1 MTETLGKA
9 LSDQVVKEFE
19 SALLYKAMA
28 ANSASL
34 GYSGA
39 VNWFNL
45 QAEEELLHGKKI
57 FDYIIER
64 GFKPSLVDLSMIK
77 TEWKDIKEMLQD
89 TLEHEQKITKS
100 IGSILKLARDEMD
113 FGTEIFL
120 QWFITEQVEEEASVQ
135 ELLDKLALLGSKDT
149 GLYMFDSEL
158 GSRVPSATE

>member
-1 MTETLGKA
+1 MTETLRKA
-9 LSDQVVKEFE
+9 LSEQVQKEFE

-28 ANSASL
+28 ANSGSL

-64 GFKPSLVDLSMIK
+64 GMKPVLSDISMGK
-77 TEWKDIKEMLQD
+77 TEWKDIEEMLQD
-89 TLEHEQKITKS
+89 TLEHEKKITKS
-100 IGSILKLARDEMD
+100 IGSILKIAREEMD

-120 QWFITEQVEEEASVQ
+120 QWFITEQVEEEATVQ
-135 ELLDKLALLGSKDT
+135 GLLDKLALLGSKDT

-158 GSRVPSATE
+158 GSRVPSVTE